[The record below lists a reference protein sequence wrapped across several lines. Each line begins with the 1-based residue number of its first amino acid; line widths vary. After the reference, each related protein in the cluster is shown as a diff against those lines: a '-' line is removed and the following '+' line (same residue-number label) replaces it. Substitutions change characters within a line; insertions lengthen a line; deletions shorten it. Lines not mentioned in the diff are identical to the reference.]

1 MAIKR
6 NITDISALKRGAN
19 NVTAVYRGNTL
30 IWPTTPPP
38 TPIVVDTFGLLRLIG
53 DYRGIN
59 TESVDTFGLI
69 RLL

>member
-19 NVTAVYRGNTL
+19 NLTAVYRGTTL

-38 TPIVVDTFGLLRLIG
+38 TVRGYVINALDTSINKSNPADGYVVNGL
-53 DYRGIN
+53 N
-59 TESVDTFGLI
+59 TLFK
-69 RLL
+69 